1 VKKVPSIVWA
11 FVAAAFVSNIGTHMQ
26 SFSEQWLVVLQSGH
40 EAARWAGRIYA
51 ASGIGVLIA
60 TPAGGWIADHWRRGR
75 SLAWTQ
81 AGLALLALTMSGLAW
96 KGALGLHGLVLF
108 ALCGGLF
115 AGVMIPLQLSI
126 VGSLQPGSA
135 SLFGMMQVQW
145 NSSRIL
151 GPVAAAALFAIAGA
165 AGNFALNALSFI
177 PLILVILRLPDPPP
191 KGESAPQGS
200 YREALRALKAPALR
214 EVVTTAGLFG
224 LFGWT
229 LLVLS
234 AVYGS
239 RYLGLSEKGVAA
251 LVACFGLG
259 AVVSGVAVAARRLGR
274 DTRKGMFQGLLLF
287 SLSLAAITWPGR
299 YLSPAIMFVA
309 GFGSGLTVTCLGSRV
324 RELAPPELIGR
335 VNALYAVAIVGL
347 STPGNIIAGETAQ
360 ALGWAGPLRVMNAQ
374 AAILLLWWLWARTPP
389 KANEAPSIPA

>member
-1 VKKVPSIVWA
+1 MKQVPPIVWA

-26 SFSEQWLVVLQSGH
+26 SFSEQWLVVLQSGP

-51 ASGIGVLIA
+51 ATGTGVLIA

-81 AGLALLALTMSGLAW
+81 TGLALLALTMSALAW
-96 KGALGLHGLVLF
+96 KGALGLHQLVVF
-108 ALCGGLF
+108 ALCGGLL
-115 AGVMIPLQLSI
+115 AGLMIPLQLSI
-126 VGSLQPGSA
+126 VGGLQSE
-135 SLFGMMQVQW
+135 STTLFGMMQVQW

-151 GPVAAAALFAIAGA
+151 GPVAAATLFAFVGA
-165 AGNFALNALSFI
+165 AGNFALNSLSFI

-191 KGESAPQGS
+191 KIESHAQAS
-200 YREALRALKAPALR
+200 YREAFQALKTPALR
-214 EVVTTAGLFG
+214 EVITTAGLFG

-239 RYLGLSEKGVAA
+239 RYLGLNERGVAA

-274 DTRKGMFQGLLLF
+274 NTRKGMFQGLLLF
-287 SLSLAAITWPGR
+287 ALSLAAITWPGKH
-299 YLSPAIMFVA
+299 LSPVVMFVA
-309 GFGSGLTVTCLGSRV
+309 GFGSGLTVTCLGSRI
-324 RELAPPELIGR
+324 RELAPPALIGR

-347 STPGNIIAGETAQ
+347 STPGNILAGETAQ
-360 ALGWAGPLRVMNAQ
+360 ALGWAGPLRVMQ
-374 AAILLLWWLWARTPP
+374 VQSAILLLWWLWARIPP
-389 KANEAPSIPA
+389 KAHEAPSIPA